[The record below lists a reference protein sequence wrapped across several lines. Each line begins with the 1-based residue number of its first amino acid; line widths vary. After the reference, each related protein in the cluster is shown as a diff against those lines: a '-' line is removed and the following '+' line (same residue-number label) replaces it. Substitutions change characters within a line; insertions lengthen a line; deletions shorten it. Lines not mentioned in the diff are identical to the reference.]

1 MVIRL
6 MGLNTQRSV
15 IKNYVAAIS
24 PRRPHRRSWTCS
36 DPGCAHLTRT
46 QSALQWKCWSG
57 FFPFHFPLKRADW
70 DTSCGSMNSCICGRC
85 VTMHQPGKVTWC
97 GLWHDWHGAILAI
110 LTGNRTSRWCSRGSC
125 TVWSFLY
132 STRMYS
138 IPNITSWTSQL
149 WRFGL
154 YLYWWVRGCLCVENT
169 QCLCCYMTF

>member
-1 MVIRL
+1 MYEALVLNPDVCGERLAPNCWSHGMTHELSGNVLKLRGEVSQMVIRL

-57 FFPFHFPLKRADW
+57 FFPFHFPLKRAAW

-85 VTMHQPGKVTWC
+85 VTMHQPGKVT
-97 GLWHDWHGAILAI
+97 
-110 LTGNRTSRWCSRGSC
+110 
-125 TVWSFLY
+125 
-132 STRMYS
+132 
-138 IPNITSWTSQL
+138 
-149 WRFGL
+149 
-154 YLYWWVRGCLCVENT
+154 
-169 QCLCCYMTF
+169 